1 MTRRPSLVPVR
12 PLLGAAVA
20 VALILAAGSALAA
33 PGIPETRVLPNGL
46 RVVLLE
52 DHAVPLTS
60 VSLWVGSGSKFEV
73 EASTGYAH
81 FLEHMIQRGTD
92 TTGPFAY
99 TRLAHRWGGA
109 LAVRSNYD
117 RTSITFTGVPQTLGD
132 MIDGAAGM
140 GLHAS
145 IKDPEIDLELGTLT
159 QEIRTY
165 YDLPASVAFLETM
178 RTAFDDH
185 PYRWPTLGNFR
196 SVGTLKS
203 EQILAFYR
211 NLYVPN
217 NMALAV
223 AGDFEPRAA
232 MARIEAA
239 FGGASISATLPT
251 PPGPPATLAGHID
264 VEKRLDFGENWTT
277 LSFVGPGYRH
287 PDRAAF
293 DVLAAALADPS
304 SGLAAAVQSGQTATI
319 AQVSYY
325 GLEETG
331 LLYVALNPATP
342 ELSYT
347 AAAAATRA
355 LAAFKTAGIGEA
367 ALRER
372 TARMVRDER
381 ARAASVQERAE
392 RLGESVLFG
401 GPRYYWDRPDALR
414 SLTPADIARVARH
427 YLVSENMRLVVLVPK
442 ATGDLPEPS
451 KEAFHKALDGLGAAG
466 GNLAF
471 GLQATLY
478 DGDDAQRP
486 DPAAWGNPKGS
497 AAPRSATTTTL
508 KNGMTVVV
516 VEDHRWP
523 VAAASL
529 HLRGGSEMDPA
540 GREGAAAIALRMIA
554 GRTVTA
560 LRGAAAAAARPAA
573 VIPEAQVMRDALEVR
588 FTGDTADLGS
598 GLAALARAVR
608 DPLPAGDIEPARQ
621 AALFSLQR
629 AHMDPDGVALDLF
642 HEKAFAGHPYAHRP
656 DGTPAGLRAITTADI
671 AAFGA
676 AVLRPGGAVVAIVG
690 DIDGAAAVREVVR
703 QFGDWKG
710 EGGPTT
716 GRHAAPPADGAPAG
730 DAAAG
735 DAAKGATAGALPGGY
750 SRQMSTAQSR
760 IVAGVPGV
768 RADDPEFAG
777 LRAIGAGVTLLAFD
791 DMVFKRRAA
800 FSAVSIPEGL
810 REGGTLAVALT
821 TQPSRSA
828 EALFDVQRLLRRMA
842 VEPLAD
848 DDVRDIGRVLN
859 GREAAEMQVASALAS
874 TLAWRVISGTA
885 ATAWR
890 SDLARTVP
898 DAQRLKAIAEARLR
912 PENLI
917 TIVVGPPTP

>member
-1 MTRRPSLVPVR
+1 VTRRPSLIPVR
-12 PLLGAAVA
+12 PVLGAAVA
-20 VALILAAGSALAA
+20 VALTLAAGPALAA

-60 VSLWVGSGSKFEV
+60 VSLWVGAGSKLEV

-99 TRLAHRWGGA
+99 TRLAHRWGGG
-109 LAVRSNYD
+109 LSVRSNYD

-140 GLHAS
+140 ALRAT

-196 SVGTLKS
+196 SVGTLRS
-203 EQILAFYR
+203 EQLLAFYR

-223 AGDFEPRAA
+223 TGDFEPRAA

-239 FGGASISATLPT
+239 FGGASRSATLPT
-251 PPGPPATLAGHID
+251 PPGPPAALAGHID
-264 VEKRLDFGENWTT
+264 VEKRLDFDASWTT

-293 DVLAAALADPS
+293 DVLAAALADPA
-304 SGLAAAVQSGQTATI
+304 SGLAAAVHAGQSGTV

-331 LLYVALNPATP
+331 LLYIALNPATP

-355 LAAFKTAGIGEA
+355 LAAFKAAGIGEA

-372 TARMVRDER
+372 TARMVREER

-401 GPRYYWDRPDALR
+401 GPRYYWDRLDTLR
-414 SLTPADIARVARH
+414 SLTPADITRVITR

-442 ATGDLPEPS
+442 AMGDLPEPS
-451 KEAFHKALDGLGAAG
+451 KEAFHKALDGLGTAG
-466 GNLAF
+466 GNLAS

-478 DGDDAQRP
+478 SGDDAQRLS
-486 DPAAWGNPKGS
+486 PAAWGNPKGS
-497 AAPRSATTTTL
+497 TAALSAATKTL

-516 VEDHRWP
+516 VEDRRWP
-523 VAAASL
+523 IAAASL
-529 HLRGGSEMDPA
+529 HLRGGSEQDPA
-540 GREGAAAIALRMIA
+540 GREGTAAIALRMIA
-554 GRTVTA
+554 ARTVAA
-560 LRGAAAAAARPAA
+560 LRGAAAAAARPT
-573 VIPEAQVMRDALEVR
+573 VLVPEAQVMRDALEVR
-588 FTGDTADLGS
+588 FAGDTSDFGS

-608 DPLPAGDIEPARQ
+608 DPLPGGDIEPARQ

-629 AHMDPDGVALDLF
+629 ADMDPDGVALDLF
-642 HEKAFAGHPYAHRP
+642 REKAFAGHPYAHRP
-656 DGTPAGLRAITTADI
+656 DGTPAGLKAITAADI
-671 AAFGA
+671 TAFGA
-676 AVLRPGGAVVAIVG
+676 GVLRPGGAVVAIVG
-690 DIDGAAAVREVVR
+690 DIDGAAAVREVER

-710 EGGPTT
+710 DRGPSA
-716 GRHAAPPADGAPAG
+716 GRQPASPADGAATG
-730 DAAAG
+730 DPS
-735 DAAKGATAGALPGGY
+735 KSATAGALPGGY
-750 SRQMSTAQSR
+750 TRQMSTAQSR
-760 IVAGVPGV
+760 VVAGVPGV

-777 LRAIGAGVTLLAFD
+777 LRALGAGVTLLAFD

-821 TQPSRSA
+821 TQPPRSA

-848 DDVRDIGRVLN
+848 DDVRDIGRVLA
-859 GREAAEMQVASALAS
+859 GREAAEAQAAQALAS
-874 TLAWRVISGTA
+874 ALAWRVISGTG

-890 SDLARTVP
+890 SDLAVTVP

>member
-1 MTRRPSLVPVR
+1 ML
-12 PLLGAAVA
+12 
-20 VALILAAGSALAA
+20 LAAGTALAS
-33 PGIPETRVLPNGL
+33 PGVPETHVLPNGL
-46 RVVLLE
+46 RVLLLE

-92 TTGPFAY
+92 TTGPFEY
-99 TRLAHRWGGA
+99 TRLAHRWGGG

-117 RTSITFTGVPQTLGD
+117 RTSITFTGVPQTIGD

-140 GLHAS
+140 ALHAT
-145 IKDPEIDLELGTLT
+145 IKDSEIDLELGTLT

-196 SVGTLKS
+196 SAGTLKS
-203 EQILAFYR
+203 EPLLAFYR

-217 NMALAV
+217 NMALAI
-223 AGDFEPRAA
+223 AGDFDPKAV
-232 MARIEAA
+232 MAKVEAA
-239 FGGASISATLPT
+239 FGGASRSATLPT
-251 PPGPPATLAGHID
+251 PTGPPATLAGHID

-293 DVLAAALADPS
+293 DVLAAAFADPS
-304 SGLAAAVQSGQTATI
+304 SGLAAALLSSHAGAV

-372 TARMVRDER
+372 TARMVREER
-381 ARAASVQERAE
+381 ARAVSVQERAE

-401 GPRYYWDRPDALR
+401 GPRYYWDRLDALR
-414 SLTPADIARVARH
+414 ALTPADIARVAKH
-427 YLVSENMRLVVLVPK
+427 YLVSENMRLVILVPK
-442 ATGDLPEPS
+442 ATGELSDSS
-451 KEAFHKALDGLGAAG
+451 KEAFHKELEGLGAAG
-466 GNLAF
+466 GNLAM

-478 DGDDAQRP
+478 SNDDAQRLNP
-486 DPAAWGNPKGS
+486 TAWGNPKGA
-497 AAPRSATTTTL
+497 AAPRTAITTTL

-523 VAAASL
+523 IAAASL
-529 HLRGGSEMDPA
+529 HLRGGSELDPA
-540 GREGAAAIALRMIA
+540 GHEGTAAIALRMIA
-554 GRTVTA
+554 GRTVAA
-560 LRGAAAAAARPAA
+560 LRGTGAAARPT
-573 VIPEAQVMRDALEVR
+573 VIIPEAQVMRDALEVR
-588 FTGDTADLGS
+588 FAGDASDIGS

-608 DPLPAGDIEPARQ
+608 DPLPGGDIEPARL
-621 AALFSLQR
+621 AALLALQR
-629 AHMDPDGVALDLF
+629 ADLDPDAIALDLF
-642 HEKAFAGHPYAHRP
+642 REKVFAGHPYAHRP
-656 DGTPAGLRAITTADI
+656 DGTSAGLKALTAEDVT
-671 AAFGA
+671 AYGA
-676 AVLRPGGAVVAIVG
+676 GVLRPDGAVLAIVG
-690 DIDGAAAVREVVR
+690 DIDDGAAVHQVEE

-710 EGGPTT
+710 ERGSTAERHPASASGGS
-716 GRHAAPPADGAPAG
+716 
-730 DAAAG
+730 AAG
-735 DAAKGATAGALPGGY
+735 EAAKSATAGALPGSY

-768 RADDPEFAG
+768 RADDADFPG
-777 LRAIGAGVTLLAFD
+777 LRALGAGVTLLAFD

-842 VEPLAD
+842 VEPLAA
-848 DDVRDIGRVLN
+848 DDVRDIGRVLA
-859 GREAAEMQVASALAS
+859 GHEAAEAQVAASLAS
-874 TLAWRVISGTA
+874 ALAWRVISGTGA
-885 ATAWR
+885 AAWR
-890 SDLARTVP
+890 SDLAGSIP
-898 DAQRLKAIAEARLR
+898 DAEHLKAIAEARLL